1 MEGRSPDPR
10 GIISWQRPRG
20 PGGCK
25 REALQVVWIIGHLRG
40 SASVSLP
47 KQKAEFQDLEAFVEG
62 FEAKRSTQGCALFL
76 PQRWLAR
83 IRRAR
88 EADEV
93 EGNGKKKA
101 RMAGAIF
108 LLAYKND
115 SGFMAVFTQGKRHS
129 SKFPVPQSQEN
140 CSGDGNTGCVCNGR
154 LLSGSD
160 GGGNK
165 SKRCGSCR
173 SRRSGGKSS
182 GDAVPYQSGSF
193 GRSS

>member
-25 REALQVVWIIGHLRG
+25 REALQVVWIIGPPRG

-47 KQKAEFQDLEAFVEG
+47 KQKQSFRTLRPLSKASRLSGQRWG
-62 FEAKRSTQGCALFL
+62 ALLL

-93 EGNGKKKA
+93 EGNGRKKA
-101 RMAGAIF
+101 RLAGAI
-108 LLAYKND
+108 LLLVYKND
-115 SGFMAVFTQGKRHS
+115 PGFMAVFTQGKQHS

-140 CSGDGNTGCVCNGR
+140 CSGHGNTGCVCNGR
-154 LLSGSD
+154 LLSGGD
-160 GGGNK
+160 GAVTKASGVELPEQAL
-165 SKRCGSCR
+165 
-173 SRRSGGKSS
+173 RR
-182 GDAVPYQSGSF
+182 QIF
-193 GRSS
+193 R